1 MNNTRLT
8 VAVALQFSIADIL
21 SVCIIF
27 VIYYLSRFII
37 KPCFV
42 GDEMETDLKDR
53 PGHEYFTLTWFIP
66 VKKLNSIVHSV
77 RYIYKDFNLKF
88 EFRREDNLM
97 VADAF
102 TRLSMTKLDWC
113 IYQSDIYIYIFVA
126 VYLTSIFSPI
136 KIYSL
141 IHAIEKMKWLCW
153 FGNDLS
159 YSLTENQWFNLK
171 TVSNNLAFF
180 HHISDLASKSPV
192 ICSNRE
198 FLIII

>member
-8 VAVALQFSIADIL
+8 IAVALQLSIADIL

-42 GDEMETDLKDR
+42 GDEIETDLKDR

-66 VKKLNSIVHSV
+66 VRKLNSIVHSV

-141 IHAIEKMKWLCW
+141 IHPIEKMKWLCW

-159 YSLTENQWFNLK
+159 YSLTENQWFSLK

>member
-8 VAVALQFSIADIL
+8 IAVALQFSIADIL

-42 GDEMETDLKDR
+42 GGEMETDLKDR

-141 IHAIEKMKWLCW
+141 IHPIEKMKWLCW

-198 FLIII
+198 LLIII

>member
-8 VAVALQFSIADIL
+8 IAVALQFSIADIL

-88 EFRREDNLM
+88 GFRREDNLM

-141 IHAIEKMKWLCW
+141 IHPIEKMKWLCW

-159 YSLTENQWFNLK
+159 YSLAENQWFNLK
-171 TVSNNLAFF
+171 TISNNLAFF
-180 HHISDLASKSPV
+180 HHISDLASKLPV

-198 FLIII
+198 LLIII